1 MSIWINKNTRVIVQG
16 ITGQAGSFHAKA
28 CKEYGSQVV
37 GGVSPGKGGE
47 KIDAIPVFN
56 TVQDAVRQTKAD
68 ASLIFVPAPFAADA
82 IL

>member
-16 ITGQAGSFHAKA
+16 ITGQAGSFHAKS

-47 KIDAIPVFN
+47 LVGTIPVLN
-56 TVQDAVRQTKAD
+56 TVHVTHY
-68 ASLIFVPAPFAADA
+68 
-82 IL
+82 